1 MKIILFLL
9 LSFNAFSQQKIKNL
23 QVDTLQVLNQIT
35 SGKIDIAS
43 TTLASKPC
51 PVMSEAQRDAIVSP
65 VNGDCVFN
73 DDQETWNIYNG
84 SIWKQISGGG
94 GQGGINYITNNDAEL
109 NINGWVT
116 YLDTAGIS
124 PVDGVGGTANI
135 TFTRSTVDPM
145 RGNASF
151 LITKDAFDR
160 QGEGV
165 AFDFEIDRAD
175 QPSVLKISFDYES
188 SANYADGDIRV
199 YIYDITNTQVIEP
212 LAVEV
217 FAKER
222 GGKHVAAFQT
232 NSDSVDYRLIFH
244 IASANALAYT
254 FKIDNIFLGP
264 SIPSAGVPD
273 KQITLAANGDFTSGN
288 IEIVRIGNT
297 VTITCLEGLG
307 HTSASSASTSV
318 GFLPSWAIPQAE
330 YRNVYASTG
339 SILRQFEFR
348 VNGQINVEYRNYSG
362 TLTAAVGAGAF
373 SFSYIASPSNEI
385 ASSREVIGE
394 VRTATINLTGSG
406 DFTGGQIKVSKVGN
420 QVIVEAFESLT
431 HASLVAAS
439 SATGVIPLWARPNST
454 NKTNTYT
461 SGVNDIRTILI
472 TPSGQ
477 ITSTYFNYSG
487 TATTRTSSGTF
498 TVPYITAEDSNGI
511 QGFAFDT
518 TVAAL
523 YRQNSGQATSGVTTI
538 IYNSKEKDTHNAY
551 NLSNGRYTA
560 PISGLYSVSA
570 IYRTAPRIWA
580 VNDVVAIYFRINNA
594 TNFLI
599 KSLRVYTTSSQGMS
613 YGASSLVYLNKGDTL
628 EIQCEISG
636 NPNLASSN
644 NQNILSIQRIGN

>member
-65 VNGDCVFN
+65 ANGDCVFN

-84 SIWKQISGGG
+84 SVWKQISGGG

-109 NINGWVT
+109 NINGWAT

-175 QPSVLKISFDYES
+175 QPSALKISFDYES

-212 LAVEV
+212 ISVEV

-232 NSDSVDYRLIFH
+232 NIDSVDYRLIFH

-264 SIPSAGVPD
+264 SIASAGVPD
-273 KQITLAANGDFTSGN
+273 KEVTLTLNGDFTSGTVRV
-288 IEIVRIGNT
+288 IRIGD
-297 VTITCLEGLG
+297 VVFLRGGGG
-307 HTSASSASTSV
+307 HASLSAPSTSV
-318 GFLPSWAIPQAE
+318 GLLPAWALPAGSTNNIYNMGATLLKRVSVQSDGALAFV
-330 YRNVYASTG
+330 YRN
-339 SILRQFEFR
+339 F
-348 VNGQINVEYRNYSG
+348 SG
-362 TLTAAVGAGAF
+362 TTTADTSSETFAI
-373 SFSYIASPSNEI
+373 SYSVPPSNEI

-420 QVIVEAFESLT
+420 QVTVTAIGNPTHPSLT
-431 HASLVAAS
+431 VAAS
-439 SATGVIPLWARPNST
+439 AAGLIPVWARPIDSARSVFEQNSGAIHRVAVQT
-454 NKTNTYT
+454 DG
-461 SGVNDIRTILI
+461 SI
-472 TPSGQ
+472 
-477 ITSTYFNYSG
+477 ITSYQNSSF
-487 TATTRTSSGTF
+487 TATARTSVGGGL
-498 TVPYITAEDSNGI
+498 TVSYLTAEDSNGI

-551 NLSNGRYTA
+551 DLSNGRYTA